1 MATLIAKI
9 SKYAKERKPGFLI
22 VPQNSPELREHP
34 GYTAAIDGIAME
46 ELFYLATD
54 EACTEDWCAEN
65 LANTR
70 ALRDAGKFV
79 LAVDYATREG
89 QIRAACAQYRA
100 ERFVGYIGVRN
111 LDRVSL
117 ACT

>member
-1 MATLIAKI
+1 
-9 SKYAKERKPGFLI
+9 
-22 VPQNSPELREHP
+22 
-34 GYTAAIDGIAME
+34 ME
-46 ELFYLATD
+46 ELFVRATN
-54 EACTEDWCAEN
+54 EPCVEDSCQEN
-65 LANTR
+65 LTHTR